1 MALTWVRER
10 AAVWDADKKRI
21 VGDAPKGVFDAR
33 YRELAPGAPVPGE
46 WWHVEDAGKVVGF
59 GWLEV
64 VWGDAEVLFA
74 VEPKA
79 REKGVGK
86 FVVEK
91 LGGEAKSRGL
101 RYMYNTVR
109 PTHPEADRLAAWL
122 AKRGFKAMDDGS
134 MRAMV
139 K

>member
-21 VGDAPKGVFDAR
+21 VGEAPVGVFDAR
-33 YRELAPGAPVPGE
+33 YRELPAGAPVPGE
-46 WWHVEDAGKVVGF
+46 WWHVEDAGKIVGF

-74 VEPKA
+74 VEPAA

-91 LGGEAKSRGL
+91 LGSEARSRGL

-109 PTHPEADRLAAWL
+109 PTHPEKDRLAAWL

-134 MRAMV
+134 RRAMV